1 MRAGYFNSRPPL
13 PTPDCELQVTATLT
27 PVPSDIAIAQAAK
40 LRPIAEVAAEAGL
53 GPDEILPYGR
63 YKAKISAEAIA
74 RRNPKG
80 RLVLVTGINPTPAG
94 EGKSTVTVGVSQA
107 LRRLGKK
114 VIVCIRE
121 PSLGPVFGVKGGAAG
136 GVYAQ
141 IVPMDEVNL
150 HFTGDF
156 HAITSAHNLL
166 SAMLDNHL
174 HHGNALGIDPRR
186 ITWPRTIDMND
197 RALRSI
203 VVSLGGIN
211 AGPVREDRF
220 VIVPGSEI
228 MAILALATD
237 LRDLEARLSRII
249 VGFTRDRKPV
259 TAGNLKA
266 AGAMTLL
273 LNDAILPNLV
283 QTLEG
288 GPAIVHCGPF
298 GNIAH
303 GCNSI
308 VATRLA
314 LGLGELVLTE
324 AGFGADLGAEKFFDI
339 KCRFGGLTP
348 EAAIMVA
355 TIRALK
361 MHGGVKK
368 DALGK
373 EDVEAL
379 RKGMVNLEAHVR
391 NVQKFGVPVVV
402 ALNRFT
408 SDTDAEIAAVL
419 DACKRWDARAP
430 LSDVWAKGGEGGE
443 AVAREVLAVLDE
455 KKAAFKPLY
464 DVALPIKAKI
474 ETIAKEIYG
483 AAGVDYAS
491 AAEKNSAQLEAIG
504 RGQPPVCMA
513 KTQYSFS
520 DDPTKLGRPTGFR
533 LTIRDVYPS
542 AGAGFVVALAGDIMT
557 MPGLP
562 KVPAAEAIRVLPD
575 GTIEGLF

>member
-1 MRAGYFNSRPPL
+1 
-13 PTPDCELQVTATLT
+13 VT
-27 PVPSDIAIAQAAK
+27 VPSDIAIAQAAK
-40 LRPIAEVAAEAGL
+40 MRPIQDVAAELGL
-53 GPDEILPYGR
+53 GPDDILPYGR
-63 YKAKISAEAIA
+63 YKAKISAEAVA
-74 RRNPKG
+74 RGKPTG

-114 VIVCIRE
+114 VVVCIRE

-136 GVYAQ
+136 GGYAQ
-141 IVPMDEVNL
+141 VVPMDEINL

-174 HHGNALGIDPRR
+174 HQGNALNIDPRR

-203 VVSLGGIN
+203 VISLGGIN
-211 AGPVREDRF
+211 AGPVREERF

-228 MAILALATD
+228 MAILALASD
-237 LRDLEARLSRII
+237 LSDLEARISRII
-249 VGFTRDRKPV
+249 VGLTRDRKPV
-259 TAGNLKA
+259 TAGELKA

-273 LNDAILPNLV
+273 LKDAILPNLV

-288 GPAIVHCGPF
+288 GPALVHAGPF

-303 GCNSI
+303 GCNSL
-308 VATRLA
+308 VATRLG
-314 LGLGELVLTE
+314 LSLGEIVLTE

-339 KCRFGGLTP
+339 KCRFGGLKP
-348 EAAIMVA
+348 EAAVVVA
-355 TIRALK
+355 TVRALK

-368 DALGK
+368 DALGRP
-373 EDVEAL
+373 DVAAL
-379 RKGMVNLEAHVR
+379 KRGMVNLEAHVK
-391 NVQKFGVPVVV
+391 NVQKFGVPVIV

-408 SDTDAEIAAVL
+408 SDTQDEIDAVL
-419 DACKRWDARAP
+419 QASKTWGARAA

-443 AVAREVLAVLDE
+443 AVAKEVLAVLDE
-455 KKAAFKPLY
+455 KKAAFKPIY
-464 DVALPIKAKI
+464 DVAQPIKAKI

-483 AAGVDYAS
+483 AAGVDYS
-491 AAEKNSAQLEAIG
+491 AVAEKNIAQCEAMG
-504 RGQPPVCMA
+504 LGGTPVCMA
-513 KTQYSFS
+513 KTQYSFT
-520 DDPTKLGRPTGFR
+520 DDATKLGRPTGFR
-533 LTIRDVYPS
+533 LTIRDVSPS
-542 AGAGFVVALAGDIMT
+542 AGAGFVVALAGEIMT
-557 MPGLP
+557 MPGLSKTP
-562 KVPAAEAIRVLPD
+562 SAEAIRVHPD